1 MRKREQQQQRPKW
14 PMKVESEAN
23 SMATPSE
30 KSLVPIPDEKLSLSK
45 TLAIPEKEVLILQ
58 DSVEEK
64 DDEILRL
71 KQELQQRSIVE
82 EEKTE
87 VASDKK
93 DGDID
98 GGMLCPEDLKMM
110 DVFELFI
117 VFVFENKE
125 NENTAK
131 QASFDDNT
139 QFMIAMLR
147 GKWIAELLSGKR
159 TLPSRDVMMHSIMEF
174 YHQRNVDGIP
184 KYRTH
189 DIGNFEYSDEYADH
203 TGFPHLE
210 EWRKELSLSAI
221 INSYVNLETYRDSY
235 EHDLHL
241 LQLTLQDPY
250 FTQLRP
256 QDAKLSIN

>member
-1 MRKREQQQQRPKW
+1 MAGTEEWQEQSPHDEFEVYQD
-14 PMKVESEAN
+14 ESPLR
-23 SMATPSE
+23 ATQ
-30 KSLVPIPDEKLSLSK
+30 KLLV
-45 TLAIPEKEVLILQ
+45 
-58 DSVEEK
+58 
-64 DDEILRL
+64 
-71 KQELQQRSIVE
+71 QEW
-82 EEKTE
+82 
-87 VASDKK
+87 AM
-93 DGDID
+93 DGDEAERHVRAQRRKVKLKATKLKTDRGNRCITKP
-98 GGMLCPEDLKMM
+98 GNDL
-110 DVFELFI
+110 VVGLPFFES
-117 VFVFENKE
+117 
-125 NENTAK
+125 
-131 QASFDDNT
+131 Q
-139 QFMIAMLR
+139 

-189 DIGNFEYSDEYADH
+189 DIGNFESRSIDHNRQVTINETRYGDNRQYSDEYADH

>member
-1 MRKREQQQQRPKW
+1 MEICDHSKSMWVICRYSYSFPFLDTKGI
-14 PMKVESEAN
+14 VEVHGNRVEHLSEHTFPPPLA
-23 SMATPSE
+23 P
-30 KSLVPIPDEKLSLSK
+30 SLSFVG
-45 TLAIPEKEVLILQ
+45 IPRRVVGL
-58 DSVEEK
+58 
-64 DDEILRL
+64 
-71 KQELQQRSIVE
+71 
-82 EEKTE
+82 
-87 VASDKK
+87 
-93 DGDID
+93 
-98 GGMLCPEDLKMM
+98 PF
-110 DVFELFI
+110 FES
-117 VFVFENKE
+117 
-125 NENTAK
+125 
-131 QASFDDNT
+131 Q
-139 QFMIAMLR
+139 

-235 EHDLHL
+235 EHDLDL
-241 LQLTLQDPY
+241 LELTLQDPY

>member
-1 MRKREQQQQRPKW
+1 MVGGERVDGGGHGWHSWWLLVMAAAAGGVVVVVGNFMSGQDI
-14 PMKVESEAN
+14 
-23 SMATPSE
+23 SMELVDVAKEVHLSA
-30 KSLVPIPDEKLSLSK
+30 KSLDISEGLSK
-45 TLAIPEKEVLILQ
+45 FISKHDNIHLHPVIDFLQEDGKVLFVDGCWVIADTIIYCTGYSYSFPFL
-58 DSVEEK
+58 DTK
-64 DDEILRL
+64 G
-71 KQELQQRSIVE
+71 IVE
-82 EEKTE
+82 VHGNRVEHLR
-87 VASDKK
+87 VV
-93 DGDID
+93 G
-98 GGMLCPEDLKMM
+98 LPF
-110 DVFELFI
+110 FES
-117 VFVFENKE
+117 
-125 NENTAK
+125 
-131 QASFDDNT
+131 Q
-139 QFMIAMLR
+139 

-235 EHDLHL
+235 EHDLDL

-250 FTQLRP
+250 FAQLRP